1 MAKID
6 LFYRTLPFEAK
17 DFKGEFDGVKI
28 ENGVLVLDGAEK
40 GTFVSEPITVTECNR
55 LLVSWN
61 AKTNGGTCETFI
73 SYKKA
78 DGSYSEWF
86 SFGIW
91 SSKKGVSA
99 SRSGKSEGGKMD
111 SDTLDITEKTTCVK
125 VKVELAKL
133 DGEPEFKAFYVTN
146 NGKPRFEI
154 DRDSLPAEA
163 YCDVRV
169 RSQMHVP
176 VIGNIICSPTS
187 TSMLLEYLGTNLESG
202 DVAAACFDN
211 GDRIYGNWLFNV
223 AFAGEQ
229 GYVAHYD
236 SYDVEMAMHA
246 LANGVPMAFSIKT
259 AEGQIKNAPQA
270 YRNGHLI
277 VVVGYKYV
285 DGELYFIVNDPSQ
298 SDIKECRREYN
309 AKELESGWKNHSV
322 YVYR

>member
-6 LFYRTLPFEAK
+6 LFYRTVPVEAK
-17 DFKGEFDGVKI
+17 DFKGEFDGLKV
-28 ENGVLVLDGAEK
+28 ENGLLVLDGTEK
-40 GTFVSEPITVTECNR
+40 GSFVSKPISLTECDC

-86 SFGIW
+86 SYGLW

-99 SRSGKSEGGKMD
+99 SKSKSCADGRMD
-111 SDTLDITEKTTCVK
+111 SDTLVTAEKTSEVR
-125 VKVELAKL
+125 VKVELARL
-133 DGEPEFKAFYVTN
+133 DGEPEFRAFYVTN
-146 NGKPRFEI
+146 NGKPRFEV
-154 DRDSLPAEA
+154 DKASLPSEA

-236 SYDVEMAMHA
+236 SYDVEMAMYA
-246 LANGVPMAFSIKT
+246 LSNGVPMAFSIKT
-259 AEGQIKNAPQA
+259 VAGQIKNAPQA

-277 VVVGYKYV
+277 VVVGYKYL
-285 DGELYFIVNDPSQ
+285 DGELYFTVNDPSQ

-309 AKELESGWKNHSV
+309 AKELESAWKNKSV